1 MFDVLVTSRIA
12 ESALDKL
19 KEIANVE
26 VWEQEEML
34 NGELLI
40 EKLQGKDAVL
50 SMVVNEITD
59 EVIQSAKDL
68 KVIANCAV
76 GFNNIDVTSAE
87 QNGVIVTNTPDVLT
101 DATADLTWALILGI
115 TRRVVE
121 GDRFVR
127 EGHFTGW
134 LPHLFIGNMVYGKKL
149 GILGMG
155 RIGEAVAKRAQG
167 FDMDVFYYKRN
178 PLSVEEEMKLNVHYL
193 EKEDMLRNCDIIS
206 INAPL
211 TEETFHLIGQKELN
225 LMKEDAYLINT
236 SRGALIDEEALYH
249 HLKER
254 KIKGAALDVYEK
266 EPQIVEGLKALDNT
280 ILLPHIGSATIETRT
295 KMAELAVENIIQVL
309 QGFAPITPVTKG
321 GNDEDLSST

>member
-1 MFDVLVTSRIA
+1 MFQLFNVLVTSQIA

-19 KEIANVE
+19 KQIANVE

-34 NGELLI
+34 NGERLKEMI
-40 EKLQGKDAVL
+40 QGKDAVL
-50 SMVVNEITD
+50 STVVNEMKD
-59 EVIQSAKDL
+59 EIIRSANQL
-68 KVIANCAV
+68 KIIANCAV
-76 GFNNIDVTSAE
+76 GFNNIDVASAE
-87 QNGVIVTNTPDVLT
+87 KNGIVVTNTPDVLT

-115 TRRVVE
+115 TRKVVE

-127 EGHFTGW
+127 EGNFTGW

-178 PLSVEEEMKLNVHYL
+178 PLSLDEEQKLNVHYL
-193 EKEDMLRNCDIIS
+193 EKEDILRHCDIIS
-206 INAPL
+206 VNAPL
-211 TEETFHLIGQKELN
+211 TEETYHMIGQKELN

-236 SRGALIDEEALYH
+236 SRGALVDEEALYA
-249 HLKER
+249 HLKEG

-266 EPQIVEGLKALDNT
+266 EPHIVEGLLSLNNT

-295 KMAELAVENIIQVL
+295 KMAELAVENIMNVL

-321 GNDEDLSST
+321 